1 MVKKR
6 GEVNGGFNN
15 SAGNENVGTIEVPV
29 YGHNIG
35 NEDRIEVPV
44 NVDDEEDS
52 EEDFNTDGRR
62 RVRDLQ
68 DSGDESDKDKE
79 IYESDIMMLPLQ
91 DQLLLYPLQGLFLIC
106 ILEIQVL

>member
-15 SAGNENVGTIEVPV
+15 SEVPV
-29 YGHNIG
+29 YGHNID

-52 EEDFNTDGRR
+52 EEDFDTDGRR
-62 RVRDLQ
+62 RVRDPQ
-68 DSGDESDKDKE
+68 DSGDE
-79 IYESDIMMLPLQ
+79 
-91 DQLLLYPLQGLFLIC
+91 
-106 ILEIQVL
+106 

>member
-6 GEVNGGFNN
+6 GEVDEGFNN
-15 SAGNENVGTIEVPV
+15 QGELRICKGGQEVGNDNVGTIEVPV

-52 EEDFNTDGRR
+52 EEDFDVDGRR

-68 DSGDESDKDKE
+68 DSGDE
-79 IYESDIMMLPLQ
+79 
-91 DQLLLYPLQGLFLIC
+91 
-106 ILEIQVL
+106 